1 MPPKTRAARV
11 AKEVLTELN
20 VVKLDVKVREIA
32 KKYAFIVRDPL
43 PDDVSGML
51 IPSAPGSSKKWII
64 VVNKTHPQTR
74 QNFSMA
80 HELGHLILHGYT
92 TPHADG
98 GQPVRFRNETSS
110 LGTDKDEIEANQFA
124 AELLMPEELLMPRL
138 QALGLTSWDGEPS
151 KDALEQL
158 ASECKVS
165 QQALVFRIASLLQPS

>member
-11 AKEVLTELN
+11 AQDILAELN
-20 VVKLDVKVREIA
+20 VAKLDVRIREIA
-32 KKYAFIVRDPL
+32 RKYAYIVRDPL

-64 VVNKTHPQTR
+64 VVNKNHPQTR

-80 HELGHLILHGYT
+80 HELAHLVLHGYT

-124 AELLMPEELLMPRL
+124 AELLMPEHLLMPRL

-151 KDALEQL
+151 KDALELL
-158 ASECKVS
+158 ANECKVS
-165 QQALVFRIASLLQPS
+165 PQALMFRIAGLLQAN